1 VTARPFLKWA
11 GGKSQLLPELVR
23 RSPRRIETYYEPF
36 LGGAALFF
44 ALSSDAERA
53 PKRAVLNDL
62 NRPLMTTYEA
72 VRDEPAALID
82 ALGGLQ
88 NEYARTDEAGRAA
101 LYYRIRDEHHREG
114 RVEVAARIVFL
125 NKTCFNGLFRV
136 NRRGEFNVPFGRY
149 KAPRILD
156 REGLLAA
163 SAALQRVE
171 LRTADFSEAC
181 ADAGPED
188 FVYFDPPFH
197 PLSDT
202 SNFTA
207 YTAREFGRAEQI
219 RLKRHVDELT
229 SRGVAVLL
237 SNSPHPWIRGG
248 YEFSGYGIDEVQAR
262 RAINSRGDGRGPIG
276 ELIVTNYEARITA
289 SVNRVIAE
297 VGPPDGEDFVRAAA
311 STVFPETE
319 W

>member
-1 VTARPFLKWA
+1 MTARPFLKWA

-23 RSPRRIETYYEPF
+23 RSPRRIDTYYEPF

-53 PKRAVLNDL
+53 PRRAVLNDL
-62 NRPLMTTYEA
+62 NGALMTTYRV
-72 VRDEPAALID
+72 VRDQAPALATALER
-82 ALGGLQ
+82 LQ
-88 NEYARTDEAGRAA
+88 EEYAGADDAGRAA
-101 LYYRIRDEHHREG
+101 MYYRVRDEHG
-114 RVEVAARIVFL
+114 RTDAVEVAARVIFL

-149 KAPRILD
+149 KSPRILD
-156 REGLLAA
+156 REALLAA
-163 SAALQRVE
+163 SAALRGVE
-171 LRTADFSEAC
+171 LQSADFAEAC
-181 ADAGPED
+181 AEAGPGD

-207 YTAREFGRAEQI
+207 YTEREFGRAEQI
-219 RLKRHVDELT
+219 RLKRCIDVLT
-229 SRGVAVLL
+229 ARGVSVML

-248 YEFSGYGIDEVQAR
+248 YEFSGYAIDEVQAR

-276 ELIVTNYEARITA
+276 ELVVTNYEEVART
-289 SVNRVIAE
+289 
-297 VGPPDGEDFVRAAA
+297 
-311 STVFPETE
+311 
-319 W
+319 

>member
-1 VTARPFLKWA
+1 MAAVALERRGIDTAGVTARPFLKWA

-44 ALSSDAERA
+44 ALSSDPERA
-53 PKRAVLNDL
+53 PRRAVLNDL
-62 NRPLMTTYEA
+62 NGQLMTTYGV
-72 VRDEPAALID
+72 VRDEPEALVAALER
-82 ALGGLQ
+82 LQ
-88 NEYARTDEAGRAA
+88 EQYACADDAGRAA
-101 LYYRIRDEHHREG
+101 LYYRIRDEHRRAVG
-114 RVEVAARIVFL
+114 VEIAARVIFL

-149 KAPRILD
+149 KSPRILD

-163 SAALQRVE
+163 SQALRGVE
-171 LRTADFSEAC
+171 LRSADFEGAC
-181 ADAGPED
+181 ADAGSGD

-197 PLSDT
+197 PLSAT

-207 YTAREFGRAEQI
+207 YTERDFGRAEQI
-219 RLKRHVDELT
+219 RLKRCIDGLT
-229 SRGVAVLL
+229 SRGVAVML

-248 YEFSGYGIDEVQAR
+248 YEFAGYDIDEVQAR

-276 ELIVTNYEARITA
+276 EILVSNQPLILALEN
-289 SVNRVIAE
+289 E
-297 VGPPDGEDFVRAAA
+297 VE
-311 STVFPETE
+311 PEPVL
-319 W
+319 